1 MLFDDDDAFLETEL
15 CSAESLHYAWPSFP
29 LLNSRNA
36 LVSSTE
42 TSEISIWGEHPCQ
55 QASRR
60 ESLTFTFFSY
70 DSFPT
75 DPRKGFLSR
84 PLWSSW
90 QHSRA
95 GLSSTFAEK
104 DRGQP
109 LGAAGPRLKYNYG
122 DLCITP
128 PPCEKAKARTGCLWS
143 LKGTKGDL
151 CSEHSQFQHSGDA
164 SIKPVK
170 PYPENQHQKQAFPPH
185 TSSYSNWVV

>member
-90 QHSRA
+90 RHSRA
-95 GLSSTFAEK
+95 GLSSTLAEK
-104 DRGQP
+104 ARGQP
-109 LGAAGPRLKYNYG
+109 LGPAGPHLKYNYG

-128 PPCEKAKARTGCLWS
+128 PPCEKAKARTGYLQS

-164 SIKPVK
+164 FTKPVK
-170 PYPENQHQKQAFPPH
+170 PLSWKPASKAGF
-185 TSSYSNWVV
+185 SSSHFKL

>member
-60 ESLTFTFFSY
+60 ESLTLTFFFSY

-95 GLSSTFAEK
+95 RLSNTLAGWESQRT
-104 DRGQP
+104 
-109 LGAAGPRLKYNYG
+109 AAGRSRPPLEVQLWRSVHY
-122 DLCITP
+122 T
-128 PPCEKAKARTGCLWS
+128 PPCEKAKARTGWAVY
-143 LKGTKGDL
+143 G
-151 CSEHSQFQHSGDA
+151 
-164 SIKPVK
+164 P
-170 PYPENQHQKQAFPPH
+170 
-185 TSSYSNWVV
+185 

>member
-90 QHSRA
+90 RHSRA
-95 GLSSTFAEK
+95 GLSSTLAEK
-104 DRGQP
+104 ARGQP
-109 LGAAGPRLKYNYG
+109 LGAAGPPL
-122 DLCITP
+122 
-128 PPCEKAKARTGCLWS
+128 EVQLWRS
-143 LKGTKGDL
+143 VHYTSTMWKSKSQDWLSTVPKGYKRRSVLWALTV
-151 CSEHSQFQHSGDA
+151 S
-164 SIKPVK
+164 
-170 PYPENQHQKQAFPPH
+170 
-185 TSSYSNWVV
+185 T